1 MINDF
6 ILQVASVH
14 LLKRHI
20 NQLTISIK
28 KMTTRLKKTIVKIWH
43 KKINKKLKMYL
54 NQVLYK
60 FKPKRHFKT

>member
-43 KKINKKLKMYL
+43 KKNL
-54 NQVLYK
+54 
-60 FKPKRHFKT
+60 